1 MGAQENKRFGFVS
14 VIGAPNAGKST
25 LLNALVGSKVS
36 IVSSKVQTT
45 RTRVSGIVVRDDTQ
59 IVFVDT
65 PGIFQPSKKNN
76 LERAIVSAAW
86 ETVGETDK
94 IILLVDVSRK
104 ISKGVEEIIRNLK
117 ENNVKNIILVM
128 NKIDEVKREKLLVMT
143 QELNNL
149 YDFEATFMISALK
162 SDGLDGL
169 LNYLKD
175 KLPKGI
181 WHYSEED
188 MTDMPMR
195 LIAAEI
201 TREKLFKMMHQEL
214 PYNLTVETDEWEP
227 FEDGSIKIHQTVY
240 IAREAHKKIILG
252 KGGAMLKKIGSM
264 AREDLEKM
272 MQCRVHLK
280 VFVKV
285 QENWMEDSE
294 RFSLWN
300 LNPKAV

>member
-1 MGAQENKRFGFVS
+1 MKKENEKRFGFVT

-45 RTRVSGIVVRDDTQ
+45 RTRVSGIVVRGKTQ

-65 PGIFQPSKKNN
+65 PGIFEPSKKNN

-104 ISKGVEEIIRNLK
+104 VSNGAKKIISNLK
-117 ENNVKNIILVM
+117 ENNIKNIILVL
-128 NKIDEVKREKLLVMT
+128 NKIDEIKRDKLLEIT
-143 QELNNL
+143 QDLNNL

-162 SDGLDGL
+162 NNGLDGVL
-169 LNYLKD
+169 DYLKD
-175 KLPKGI
+175 RLPEGV
-181 WHYSEED
+181 WHYAEED

-240 IAREAHKKIILG
+240 ISREAHKKIIVG
-252 KGGAMLKKIGSM
+252 KGGEMLKKIGSM
-264 AREDLEKM
+264 AREDLEEM
-272 MQCRVHLK
+272 MQGRIHLK
-280 VFVKV
+280 IFVKV

-294 RFSLWN
+294 RFSMWN
-300 LNPKAV
+300 LNPNAV

>member
-1 MGAQENKRFGFVS
+1 MSEEEKKRFGFVS

-25 LLNALVGSKVS
+25 LLNALVGAKVS

-45 RTRVSGIVVRDDTQ
+45 RSRVSGIVVKNQTQ

-65 PGIFQPSKKNN
+65 PGIFEPSKNNN

-104 ISKGVEEIIRNLK
+104 VSAQARKIIDNLK
-117 ENNVKNIILVM
+117 ENNVKNIILVL
-128 NKIDEVKREKLLVMT
+128 NKIDEIKRDKLLMIT
-143 QELNNL
+143 QELNDL

-162 SDGLDGL
+162 NDGVGRILD
-169 LNYLKD
+169 YLED
-175 KLPKGI
+175 KLPQGV
-181 WHYSEED
+181 WHYAEED

-214 PYNLTVETDEWEP
+214 PYNLTVETDEWEL
-227 FEDGSIKIHQTVY
+227 FDNGSIKIDQTIY
-240 IAREAHKKIILG
+240 ITREAHKKIILG
-252 KGGAMLKKIGSM
+252 KGGEMLKRIGSM
-264 AREDLEKM
+264 AREDLEEM
-272 MQCRVHLK
+272 MNCRVHLK
-280 VFVKV
+280 LFVKI
-285 QENWMEDSE
+285 QENWMDDINH
-294 RFSLWN
+294 FSLWN
-300 LNPKAV
+300 LNPNA

>member
-1 MGAQENKRFGFVS
+1 MTQEEKKRFGFVS

-45 RTRVSGIVVRDDTQ
+45 RSRVSGIVVQNDTQ

-65 PGIFQPSKKNN
+65 PGIFEPSKKNN

-94 IILLVDVSRK
+94 IILVIDVSRK
-104 ISKGVEEIIRNLK
+104 LSEPVRKIIQNLK
-117 ENNVKNIILVM
+117 DNNVQNIILVL
-128 NKIDEVKREKLLVMT
+128 NKIDEIKRDKLLSIT
-143 QELNNL
+143 QELNEL
-149 YDFEATFMISALK
+149 YEFEATFMISALK
-162 SDGLDGL
+162 NNGVKSILE
-169 LNYLKD
+169 YLED
-175 KLPKGI
+175 KLPKGV

-227 FEDGSIKIHQTVY
+227 FEDGSIKIYQTIY
-240 IAREAHKKIILG
+240 ISREAHKKIILG

-264 AREDLEKM
+264 AREDLEEM
-272 MQCRVHLK
+272 MGCRIHLK
-280 VFVKV
+280 IFIKV
-285 QENWMEDSE
+285 QENWMDDANH
-294 RFSLWN
+294 FSMWN
-300 LNPKAV
+300 LDPHAQ